1 MHHYQCFDNVC
12 TVHRVLTEFALF
24 TVLALFAAVLSF
36 YLHTFL
42 FTICFLIN
50 WELFRTLVLQGY
62 QLDVD
67 NCVVDWNHGDNAE
80 VGQST
85 VVTVTVS

>member
-1 MHHYQCFDNVC
+1 
-12 TVHRVLTEFALF
+12 LTEFALF
-24 TVLALFAAVLSF
+24 AVLALFAAVLCF
-36 YLHTFL
+36 HLHAFL
-42 FTICFLIN
+42 LTMCFLNN
-50 WELFRTLVLQGY
+50 WEFQTLVSQGY

>member
-24 TVLALFAAVLSF
+24 TVLAVLSF
-36 YLHTFL
+36 YLHAFL
-42 FTICFLIN
+42 LTICFLIN